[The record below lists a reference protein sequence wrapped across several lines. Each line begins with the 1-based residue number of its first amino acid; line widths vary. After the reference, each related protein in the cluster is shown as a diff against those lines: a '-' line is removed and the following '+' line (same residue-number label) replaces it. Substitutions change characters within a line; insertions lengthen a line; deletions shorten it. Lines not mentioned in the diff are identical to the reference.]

1 VRGEATRRTP
11 YGCARGAVR
20 SCWPASVGLLRLLV
34 VVSLVSALPALG
46 DSPLDRESVDRFDT
60 VVIDAG
66 HGGEDEGAVGPTG
79 LTEKDLVLELASRV
93 ATRLRAEGLRIV
105 LTRHSDVFVPLEART
120 SIANDARADL
130 FVSIHANASRT
141 RKARGVETFFQALEA
156 SDEAASEV
164 ARREN
169 AAFGAGDLQS
179 GVAGP
184 LPAILGDLMRND
196 SIRESNEFA
205 KLAQAEL
212 SRADGTP
219 SRGVKQASFVVL
231 RGVQMPS
238 SLIEI
243 GFLTNAEDERALR
256 SEARRDAIAEALA
269 RAVRTFGTR
278 YDERRGVSARVRAPG
293 ALAGPGSR

>member
-1 VRGEATRRTP
+1 LIREATRRTP
-11 YGCARGAVR
+11 SGRVRRGCRA
-20 SCWPASVGLLRLLV
+20 ASFVSSRLLATAG
-34 VVSLVSALPALG
+34 LVLAQPAVADAPG
-46 DSPLDRESVDRFDT
+46 GRGPVDRFDT

-66 HGGEDEGAVGPTG
+66 HGGEDEGAVGPSG
-79 LTEKDLVLELASRV
+79 LTEKDLVLGLSHRLAD
-93 ATRLRAEGLRIV
+93 RLRAQGLRVV
-105 LTRHSDVFVPLEART
+105 LTRHADVFVPLEART

-141 RKARGVETFFQALEA
+141 RNARGVETFFQSLEA

-164 ARREN
+164 AAREN
-169 AAFGAGDLQS
+169 AAFGASSAQTGA
-179 GVAGP
+179 AGA

-196 SIRESNEFA
+196 SMRESNEFA

-212 SRADGTP
+212 SRAAPTR

-243 GFLTNAEDERALR
+243 GFLTNVADERALKR
-256 SEARRDAIAEALA
+256 EAHRDAIADALA
-269 RAVRTFGTR
+269 RAVKTFGKR
-278 YDERRGVSARVRAPG
+278 YDERRGIA
-293 ALAGPGSR
+293 AGPRTGAQSR